1 MTCEEVR
8 LSLGAHA
15 LGALDPEEALEVDT
29 HLATCEACG
38 GELEEL
44 AGVAAFLGKVAEPD
58 VVVVER
64 PPRGVLDRLLADRA
78 RRRRRGRLWL
88 AVAAS
93 VAVLGTGGAVWS
105 AVQSGGGTSV
115 QTASAPA
122 ADAAPEA
129 GTEAGPDAASAKA
142 ENSGEDSAAVAP
154 RAEDVPQ
161 TMNSPLDA
169 GPSALDRTAKGGAGE
184 AFVGQAGRVSVTMTA
199 TPAGKGSEVAVS
211 VAGVPEGR
219 TLTLVVLGPGGR
231 KEQAATWVVGPEQ
244 YTAAGEAK
252 HAVRLPVKEIS
263 GFEVLDA
270 EGTVV
275 VRSKSR

>member
-29 HLATCEACG
+29 HLATCDGCG

-44 AGVAAFLGKVAEPD
+44 AGVAAFLGKVAESD
-58 VVVVER
+58 VAVVER
-64 PPRGVLDRLLADRA
+64 PPRRVLDRLLAERA
-78 RRRRRGRLWL
+78 RRRGRARLWL

-93 VAVLGTGGAVWS
+93 VAVLGGGGAVWS
-105 AVQSGGGTSV
+105 LQGGGETM

-122 ADAAPEA
+122 ADVASEKAAAPEQ
-129 GTEAGPDAASAKA
+129 
-142 ENSGEDSAAVAP
+142 DSAAVAP
-154 RAEDVPQ
+154 KAEDVPQ
-161 TMNSPLDA
+161 TLNTPLNSEPSA
-169 GPSALDRTAKGGAGE
+169 SALDRAAKGGAGE
-184 AFVGQAGRVSVTMTA
+184 AFSGQAGRVTA
-199 TPAGKGSEVAVS
+199 TVMATPSGKGSELAVS

-231 KEQAATWVVGPEQ
+231 RERAATWVAGPQ
-244 YTAAGEAK
+244 GYSAAEEAK
-252 HAVRLPVKEIS
+252 PEVRLPVEAIK

-275 VRSKSR
+275 VRSNPR